1 MTARLMVTLLLATPG
16 FVSAQQDGMV
26 RVRSLRTMEA
36 TVSALDS
43 LLAARNLTIF
53 ARVDHAANARG
64 VGMELRPTVVFIFGN
79 PMVGTLVMQC
89 GQTAGMDLP
98 LRLLIWQDDAGA
110 VWIGYEDPSRLAARH
125 GIAGCAEPLE
135 RMKTGLAGL
144 ARAAAGG
151 AP

>member
-1 MTARLMVTLLLATPG
+1 MVTLLLATPG
-16 FVSAQQDGMV
+16 FASAQQDGMV

-43 LLAARNLTIF
+43 TLTARNLTIF

-89 GQTAGMDLP
+89 GQTAGLDLP

-125 GIAGCAEPLE
+125 GIGECAEPLE

>member
-16 FVSAQQDGMV
+16 VVSAQQDGMV
-26 RVRSLRTMEA
+26 RVRSARAMDA

-43 LLAARNLTIF
+43 ALAARKLTLF

-79 PMVGTLVMQC
+79 PMAGTRVMQC
-89 GQTAGMDLP
+89 GQTAGLDLP
-98 LRLLIWQDDAGA
+98 LRLLVWKDDADA

-125 GIAGCAEPLE
+125 GIGACAEPLE
-135 RMKTGLAGL
+135 RMRTGLAGL
-144 ARAAAGG
+144 AREAAGG
-151 AP
+151 TP